1 MTATPAGGHAMLRK
15 PTRFDLL
22 DFSLITLGCIAL
34 VIGNYFF
41 KFPNRFVFGGVTGI
55 SVILAAVTHLSVGTV
70 NLAFNTL
77 FLALGFATLGRKFGI
92 KTIYATVLM
101 TLSYSVLEKIYPM
114 PAPFTNQLMLEF
126 FIAILLTAVGSAILF
141 HCEASG
147 GGTDILAMI
156 LKKYTGAEI
165 GVLVLVSDV
174 LIVIAAFFVFDIETA
189 LFSSFGLLVKSL
201 VIDNSI
207 ARINQ
212 AKMVNIICDHPEP
225 ICDYILRNLDKGATY
240 FKATGAFSHQDKY
253 VILSVMKNSQEI
265 RLRHFLKEHEPSAFV
280 WVANSSNIFGKGFLK
295 F

>member
-1 MTATPAGGHAMLRK
+1 MLRK
-15 PTRFDLL
+15 PSRDELLDLL
-22 DFSLITLGCIAL
+22 LITLGCLAL

-41 KFPNRFVFGGVTGI
+41 KFPNKFVFGGVTGI
-55 SVILAAVTHLSVGTV
+55 AVLVAEVTPLSVATTNLVLNALLLILA
-70 NLAFNTL
+70 
-77 FLALGFATLGRKFGI
+77 FLLLGGKFGL
-92 KTIYATVLM
+92 KTFYATVLM
-101 TLSYSVLEKIYPM
+101 TVSFSVLETVVPM
-114 PAPFTNQLMLEF
+114 PAPFTDQVMLEF

-165 GVLVLVSDV
+165 GIMVFISD
-174 LIVIAAFFVFDIETA
+174 IVIVMASFLVFDIETA

-212 AKMVNIICDHPEP
+212 AKMVNIICDQPQP
-225 ICDYILRNLDKGATY
+225 ICDFILKTLDKGATVI
-240 FKATGAFSHQDKY
+240 KAEGAFSHHEKY
-253 VILSVMKNSQEI
+253 VIMSVMKNKHEI
-265 RLRHFLKEHEPSAFV
+265 KLRRFLKENQPTAFV
-280 WVANSSNIFGKGFLK
+280 WVSHSSNIFGKGFLK